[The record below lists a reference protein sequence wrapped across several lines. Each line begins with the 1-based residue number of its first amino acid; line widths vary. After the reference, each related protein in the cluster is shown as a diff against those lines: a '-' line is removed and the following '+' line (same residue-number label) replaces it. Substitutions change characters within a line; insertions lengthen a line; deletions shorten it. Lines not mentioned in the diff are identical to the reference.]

1 MILVLG
7 LSGIVSV
14 LLIAFC
20 IKRFEMP
27 RLMPL
32 IIATTALMTG
42 LATFE
47 VGFDYRS
54 YFVFAV
60 GLVCSISIVSVARW
74 QRKAGSG
81 MALTG
86 LVITAALMLLL
97 PYQFMDQYLFLSFGL
112 LTLFILASLALS
124 LRKQQDE
131 HNAALIN
138 SSRLEIELLKKNIQP
153 HFILN
158 TLTAIEEW
166 IEESPTTAIKFIDA
180 LADEFRTMSK
190 MAHQKLVPL
199 EQKLELCRSHLK
211 IMSYRKN
218 IDFRLNAVINH
229 SVNIPA
235 AILHT
240 LIENAITHNNYRQGT
255 VEFKLRQ
262 RISDQ
267 HLHFVFSSPWIAR
280 KIASP
285 KEGRTQGTGL
295 KYINA
300 RLEESFARYWNLEE
314 TQSSGEWITTISI
327 PTDATSHPGS
337 PAYHA

>member
-1 MILVLG
+1 
-7 LSGIVSV
+7 
-14 LLIAFC
+14 
-20 IKRFEMP
+20 
-27 RLMPL
+27 
-32 IIATTALMTG
+32 
-42 LATFE
+42 
-47 VGFDYRS
+47 
-54 YFVFAV
+54 
-60 GLVCSISIVSVARW
+60 
-74 QRKAGSG
+74 
-81 MALTG
+81 
-86 LVITAALMLLL
+86 
-97 PYQFMDQYLFLSFGL
+97 
-112 LTLFILASLALS
+112 
-124 LRKQQDE
+124 
-131 HNAALIN
+131 
-138 SSRLEIELLKKNIQP
+138 
-153 HFILN
+153 
-158 TLTAIEEW
+158 
-166 IEESPTTAIKFIDA
+166 
-180 LADEFRTMSK
+180 MSK

-199 EQKLELCRSHLK
+199 EQELELCRSHLK

-229 SVNIPA
+229 SVNIPP

-314 TQSSGEWITTISI
+314 TQSSGEWITTINI